1 MKHEVE
7 KVFKQTNILYS
18 DLKTAK
24 ELVYDPCGYDLKNLT
39 IHTEGN
45 AYSACSYEL
54 EGKIIEYRTSK
65 ITPLK
70 TGQFVTIWRR
80 NNKGITQPFDSSD
93 KMDFIIISSVKDDD
107 LGLFIFPKSVLL
119 SKGIIS
125 QKGEGGKRGIRVYPP
140 WDMVST
146 KQAENTQSWQE
157 KYFVWIKDNEQNYL
171 NLIKTLLK

>member
-1 MKHEVE
+1 MQE
-7 KVFKQTNILYS
+7 KIFKQIKILYG
-18 DLKTAK
+18 DLKSAK
-24 ELVYDPCGYDLKNLT
+24 ELVYDPCGYDLNNLT
-39 IHTEGN
+39 IHTEGSG
-45 AYSACSYEL
+45 YSACSYEL
-54 EGKIIEYRTSK
+54 AGKIIEYRASK

-107 LGLFIFPKSVLL
+107 FGLFIFPKSVLL

-125 QKGEGGKRGIRVYPP
+125 QNGEGGKRGIRVYPP

-146 KQAENTQSWQE
+146 KQAENTQSWQK
-157 KYFVWIKDNEQNYL
+157 KYFVWVKDHSQSYL
-171 NLIKTLLK
+171 YLTKTLFQ

>member
-18 DLKTAK
+18 DLKTVK
-24 ELVYDPCGYDLKNLT
+24 ELVFDPCGYVLKNLT

-54 EGKIIEYRTSK
+54 EGKAIEYRTSK

-70 TGQFVTIWRR
+70 TGQFVTIWTR
-80 NNKGITQPFDSSD
+80 NKQRITQPFDSSD
-93 KMDFIIISSVKDDD
+93 KLDFIIISSGKDDNF
-107 LGLFIFPKSVLL
+107 GLFIFPKSVLL

-140 WDMVST
+140 WDMYQINRQKKLKAGRKNISSGLKT
-146 KQAENTQSWQE
+146 ISKA
-157 KYFVWIKDNEQNYL
+157 IL
-171 NLIKTLLK
+171 N

>member
-1 MKHEVE
+1 MQE
-7 KVFKQTNILYS
+7 KKSLRNSNIIYK
-18 DLKTAK
+18 DLKSAK
-24 ELVYDPCGYDLKNLT
+24 ELIYDKCGYELKNLK
-39 IHTEGN
+39 IHLEGSG
-45 AYSACSYEL
+45 YSACSYEL

-146 KQAENTQSWQE
+146 KRAENTQSWQE

>member
-1 MKHEVE
+1 MQK
-7 KVFKQTNILYS
+7 KKPLRNSNIIYK
-18 DLKTAK
+18 DLKSAK
-24 ELVYDPCGYDLKNLT
+24 ELGYDKCGYELKNLK
-39 IHTEGN
+39 IHLEGSD
-45 AYSACSYEL
+45 YSACSYEL

-70 TGQFVTIWRR
+70 AGQFVTIWRR